1 VCITAPDN
9 KFTNLESPRR
19 IWAVS
24 AVHAEAD
31 RLMALHDELYQ
42 RILPGDRVVYL
53 GNYTGYGPSPRETV
67 DELLT
72 FRRLA
77 MSLPGMK
84 ASDIIYLRG
93 GQEEMLEK
101 LLQLQFAPNP
111 VHVLLWMLGHGMAG
125 TLASYGLS
133 QHDGI
138 VAAQEGVIALGR
150 WTKAV
155 RDAIRR
161 RPGHEIFQTC
171 LRRAAYTSDLSPWK
185 ALFVN
190 SGIDT
195 GRSLDEQSDSLWWNE
210 SNFNAIALPYAPY
223 EKVVRGFDPKH
234 GGIHINCVTA
244 TIDGGCGFG
253 GSLVCAQ
260 FEANG
265 EMSGLLEY

>member
-1 VCITAPDN
+1 M
-9 KFTNLESPRR
+9 S
-19 IWAVS
+19 
-24 AVHAEAD
+24 
-31 RLMALHDELYQ
+31 LHDELYQ
-42 RILPGDRVVYL
+42 RIQPGDRIVYL
-53 GNYTGYGPSPRETV
+53 GNYTGYGPQPAETV

-84 ASDIIYLRG
+84 AEDIVYLRG

-111 VHVLLWMLGHGMAG
+111 AHVLLWMLGHGLAG

-138 VAAQEGVIALGR
+138 IAAQEGVVQLGK
-150 WTKAV
+150 WTNTV
-155 RDAIRR
+155 RAAIRR
-161 RPGHEIFQTC
+161 RPGHEIFLTS
-171 LRRAAYTSDLSPWK
+171 LRRAAYTSELAPCPS
-185 ALFVN
+185 LFVN
-190 SGIDT
+190 AGVDP
-195 GRSLDEQSDSLWWNE
+195 GRGLAEQSDSLWWNDGD
-210 SNFNAIALPYAPY
+210 FNAITLPYAPFK
-223 EKVVRGFDPKH
+223 KVIRGFDPRH

-253 GSLVCAQ
+253 GSLVCAA

-265 EMSGLLEY
+265 EISGMLEY